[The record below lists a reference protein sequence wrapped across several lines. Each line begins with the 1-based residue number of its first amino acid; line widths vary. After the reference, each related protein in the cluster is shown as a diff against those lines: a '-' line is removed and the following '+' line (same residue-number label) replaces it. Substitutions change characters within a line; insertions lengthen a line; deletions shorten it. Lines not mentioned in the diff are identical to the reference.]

1 MPEQIQD
8 TTLDVPAVDAVA
20 DDAVADDA
28 ESTAADAVPT
38 DETLV
43 AAVEV
48 ARAALLTFTPE
59 DTIGDPLG
67 HVVEGDRVVSLLFD
81 CTMTGYPGW
90 RWTVTLS
97 RIDGESLPQ
106 VLETELTPGDEALVA
121 PEWIPW
127 SDRLADYRT
136 AQDLVAATA
145 AADALDDDTDDD
157 DDDDDTDDDDTDDDD
172 DDDDTDDDDTDDDDA
187 DDDDDDEE
195 EEDDDIDPDD
205 IDEDE

>member
-1 MPEQIQD
+1 MPEQTED
-8 TTLDVPAVDAVA
+8 TTLDLLAVDAETV
-20 DDAVADDA
+20 DAGSGGTDA
-28 ESTAADAVPT
+28 PAADAFPT

-59 DTIGDPLG
+59 DTIGEPLG
-67 HVVEGDRVVSLLFD
+67 HITEGDRVVSLLFD

-97 RIDGESLPQ
+97 RIDGESVPQ

-121 PEWIPW
+121 PEWVPW

-145 AADALDDDTDDD
+145 AADALGNDDD
-157 DDDDDTDDDDTDDDD
+157 DDDDDDSDDDDTDDDDTDDDD
-172 DDDDTDDDDTDDDDA
+172 D
-187 DDDDDDEE
+187 

>member
-1 MPEQIQD
+1 MPEQTED
-8 TTLDVPAVDAVA
+8 MTLDELTVVDSAAV
-20 DDAVADDA
+20 
-28 ESTAADAVPT
+28 DAVPT

-59 DTIGDPLG
+59 DTIGEPLG
-67 HVVEGDRVVSLLFD
+67 HITEGDRVVSLLFD

-136 AQDLVAATA
+136 AQDLVTATA
-145 AADALDDDTDDD
+145 AAEALDTDT
-157 DDDDDTDDDDTDDDD
+157 
-172 DDDDTDDDDTDDDDA
+172 DDDTDDDDA
-187 DDDDDDEE
+187 DDSDDDDDDDDDDD

>member
-1 MPEQIQD
+1 MPEQTED
-8 TTLDVPAVDAVA
+8 TTLDVLTVDAVT
-20 DDAVADDA
+20 DATD
-28 ESTAADAVPT
+28 SSAADAVPT

-59 DTIGDPLG
+59 DTIGEPLG
-67 HVVEGDRVVSLLFD
+67 HITEGDRVVSLLFD

-97 RIDGESLPQ
+97 RIDGESVPQ

-121 PEWIPW
+121 PEWVPW

-145 AADALDDDTDDD
+145 AADALDDD
-157 DDDDDTDDDDTDDDD
+157 
-172 DDDDTDDDDTDDDDA
+172 DDA
-187 DDDDDDEE
+187 DDDDDDSDDDDDDDSDDDDTDDDEDEEDE

-205 IDEDE
+205 VDEDE

>member
-1 MPEQIQD
+1 MPEQTED
-8 TTLDVPAVDAVA
+8 TTLDVLTVDAVN
-20 DDAVADDA
+20 DAVTD
-28 ESTAADAVPT
+28 AADSSAADVVPT

-59 DTIGDPLG
+59 DTIGEPLG
-67 HVVEGDRVVSLLFD
+67 HITEGDRVVSLLFD

-97 RIDGESLPQ
+97 RIDGESVPQ

-121 PEWIPW
+121 PEWVPW

-145 AADALDDDTDDD
+145 AADALGDDDADDD
-157 DDDDDTDDDDTDDDD
+157 DDDDDDDSDGDGDDDDDDDDSDDDDTDDDD
-172 DDDDTDDDDTDDDDA
+172 D
-187 DDDDDDEE
+187 E

-205 IDEDE
+205 VDE

>member
-1 MPEQIQD
+1 MPEQTED
-8 TTLDVPAVDAVA
+8 TTLDVLTVDAVNA
-20 DDAVADDA
+20 AVNDAVTD
-28 ESTAADAVPT
+28 AADSSAADVVPT

-59 DTIGDPLG
+59 DTIGEPLG
-67 HVVEGDRVVSLLFD
+67 HIVEGDRVVSLLFD

-97 RIDGESLPQ
+97 RIDGESVPQ

-121 PEWIPW
+121 PEWVPW

-145 AADALDDDTDDD
+145 AADALG
-157 DDDDDTDDDDTDDDD
+157 
-172 DDDDTDDDDTDDDDA
+172 DDDDA
-187 DDDDDDEE
+187 DDDDDDDDDSDDDDTDDDEDEEDE

-205 IDEDE
+205 VDEDEDEDE

>member
-1 MPEQIQD
+1 MPEQTED
-8 TTLDVPAVDAVA
+8 ATLDVLTVETDSP
-20 DDAVADDA
+20 
-28 ESTAADAVPT
+28 AADAVPT

-43 AAVEV
+43 VAVEV

-59 DTIGDPLG
+59 DTIGEPLG

-97 RIDGESLPQ
+97 RIDGESVPQ
-106 VLETELTPGDEALVA
+106 VLETELTPGDEAVVA

-145 AADALDDDTDDD
+145 AADVLDDDDTD
-157 DDDDDTDDDDTDDDD
+157 DDDDDTDDDDTDTD
-172 DDDDTDDDDTDDDDA
+172 DDDDTDDDEDDDD
-187 DDDDDDEE
+187 

>member
-1 MPEQIQD
+1 MPEQTED
-8 TTLDVPAVDAVA
+8 TTLDVLTVDAVN
-20 DDAVADDA
+20 DAVTD
-28 ESTAADAVPT
+28 AADSSAADVVPT

-59 DTIGDPLG
+59 DTIGEPLG
-67 HVVEGDRVVSLLFD
+67 HIVEGDRVVSLLFD

-121 PEWIPW
+121 PEWVPW

-145 AADALDDDTDDD
+145 AADALGDDDDDDDDDDSDDDDTDDD
-157 DDDDDTDDDDTDDDD
+157 IDDDDSDGDDTDDDDTDDD
-172 DDDDTDDDDTDDDDA
+172 TDDDD
-187 DDDDDDEE
+187 

-205 IDEDE
+205 VDEDE

>member
-1 MPEQIQD
+1 MPEQTED
-8 TTLDVPAVDAVA
+8 TTLDVLTVDAVT
-20 DDAVADDA
+20 DATD
-28 ESTAADAVPT
+28 SSAADVVPT

-59 DTIGDPLG
+59 DTIGEPLG
-67 HVVEGDRVVSLLFD
+67 HIVEGDRVVSLLFD

-97 RIDGESLPQ
+97 RIDGESVPQ

-121 PEWIPW
+121 PEWVPW

-145 AADALDDDTDDD
+145 AADALGDDDADDD
-157 DDDDDTDDDDTDDDD
+157 DDDDDDDSDDDDDDDDDSDDDDTDDDD
-172 DDDDTDDDDTDDDDA
+172 D
-187 DDDDDDEE
+187 E

-205 IDEDE
+205 VDEDE

>member
-1 MPEQIQD
+1 MPEQTED
-8 TTLDVPAVDAVA
+8 TTLDVLTVDAVN
-20 DDAVADDA
+20 DAVTD
-28 ESTAADAVPT
+28 AADSSAADVVPT

-59 DTIGDPLG
+59 DTIGEPLG
-67 HVVEGDRVVSLLFD
+67 HIVEGDRVVSLLFD

-97 RIDGESLPQ
+97 RIDGESVPQ
-106 VLETELTPGDEALVA
+106 VLETELTPGHEALVA
-121 PEWIPW
+121 PEWVPW

-145 AADALDDDTDDD
+145 AADALGDDDDDDDDDDDSDDDDTDDD
-157 DDDDDTDDDDTDDDD
+157 IDDDDSDGDDTDDDDTDDD
-172 DDDDTDDDDTDDDDA
+172 TDDDD
-187 DDDDDDEE
+187 

-205 IDEDE
+205 VDEDE

>member
-1 MPEQIQD
+1 MPEQTED
-8 TTLDVPAVDAVA
+8 TTLDLLTVDAETVDAGTA
-20 DDAVADDA
+20 DAGATETD
-28 ESTAADAVPT
+28 SPAADAVPT

-59 DTIGDPLG
+59 DTIGEPLG
-67 HVVEGDRVVSLLFD
+67 HIVEGDRVVSLLFD

-97 RIDGESLPQ
+97 RIDGESVPQ
-106 VLETELTPGDEALVA
+106 ILETELTPGDEALVA

-145 AADALDDDTDDD
+145 AADALDDDDDDDDTDDDDDDEDTDD
-157 DDDDDTDDDDTDDDD
+157 DDDDDTDDDDTDDE
-172 DDDDTDDDDTDDDDA
+172 
-187 DDDDDDEE
+187 EE